1 MKKIYSVISLSLLV
15 LFLLVNPVCV
25 YSESM
30 EPQQDIK
37 PPVLVSVKPD
47 SNVWEYYWKNLY
59 YNKKNI
65 TKSSNIVSVWSY
77 QIVSDEGKKEMIDN
91 VKEFYNPET
100 ALKYQNYDHNLYLDE
115 IDCKKKLTRLKE
127 IIHCD
132 DKGNVINS
140 HKFGNNKEWKSIPH
154 ETILEVLYN
163 KVCLKPNKSLKKK

>member
-59 YNKKNI
+59 YNKKTLPNHPI
-65 TKSSNIVSVWSY
+65 
-77 QIVSDEGKKEMIDN
+77 
-91 VKEFYNPET
+91 
-100 ALKYQNYDHNLYLDE
+100 LY
-115 IDCKKKLTRLKE
+115 R
-127 IIHCD
+127 
-132 DKGNVINS
+132 
-140 HKFGNNKEWKSIPH
+140 FGAIK
-154 ETILEVLYN
+154 
-163 KVCLKPNKSLKKK
+163 